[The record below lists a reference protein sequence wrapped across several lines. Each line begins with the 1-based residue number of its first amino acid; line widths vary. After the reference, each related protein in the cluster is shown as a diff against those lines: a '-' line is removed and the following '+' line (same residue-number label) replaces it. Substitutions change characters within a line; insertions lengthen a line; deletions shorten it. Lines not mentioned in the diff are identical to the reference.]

1 MRAIVAFMGVF
12 LTTAMATGAVAAS
25 EQAGQPTASPSI
37 FVQPN
42 SVQPHFAEPSF
53 SQLSQVVGV
62 TDGNL
67 AALALAHGDYPT
79 AARRLKAQSPDGIND
94 PARLINLGNAYAGM
108 GRYAKAREIYTSAR
122 YAPDTMLVLA
132 DGSEASSRDI
142 ADKALGR
149 MGLIFASR

>member
-1 MRAIVAFMGVF
+1 MRAIVAFMGFV
-12 LTTAMATGAVAAS
+12 LTGAMATGAVAAS
-25 EQAGQPTASPSI
+25 EQAGRSAMSTPI

-42 SVQPHFAEPSF
+42 AASSYSEPSF
-53 SQLSQVVGV
+53 SQLTQVVGV

-67 AALALAHGDYPT
+67 AAMALAQGDFR
-79 AARRLKAQSPDGIND
+79 AAAKRLKAKSPDGIND

-132 DGSEASSRDI
+132 NGSEASSRDI
-142 ADKALGR
+142 ADRALGR
-149 MGLIFASR
+149 MGVTFASR